1 MPLLCLSSDIVA
13 NTCTDLS
20 CRINHF
26 TGLFLF
32 WQSRSLNQ
40 DELCKICFLWCCCKM
55 HGTYLQYFCIDLSL
69 MYAWNIDLLSVW
81 LSLHERGDDQSTSRV
96 ECLLCKVHSPTVM
109 KNTDKVWLLHGN
121 CFKEFSNWYRSVSL
135 FYRGCIV
142 LECDIKVMSLTLTGG
157 V

>member
-1 MPLLCLSSDIVA
+1 MPLLCLSSDIVT

-55 HGTYLQYFCIDLSL
+55 HGTYLQYICIDLSL
-69 MYAWNIDLLSVW
+69 MYAWNIDLFDC
-81 LSLHERGDDQSTSRV
+81 HNMGEA
-96 ECLLCKVHSPTVM
+96 M
-109 KNTDKVWLLHGN
+109 
-121 CFKEFSNWYRSVSL
+121 SNRLQELNV
-135 FYRGCIV
+135 FCVKCIV
-142 LECDIKVMSLTLTGG
+142 RQLWKILIKYDCCMATVLRNSVIGTVVFLCFIEGG
-157 V
+157 

>member
-55 HGTYLQYFCIDLSL
+55 HGTYLQYICIDLSL
-69 MYAWNIDLLSVW
+69 MYAWNIDLFDC
-81 LSLHERGDDQSTSRV
+81 HNIGEA
-96 ECLLCKVHSPTVM
+96 M
-109 KNTDKVWLLHGN
+109 
-121 CFKEFSNWYRSVSL
+121 SNRLQELNV
-135 FYRGCIV
+135 FCVKCIV
-142 LECDIKVMSLTLTGG
+142 RQLWKILIKYDCCMATVLRNSVIGTVVFLCFIEGG
-157 V
+157 

>member
-55 HGTYLQYFCIDLSL
+55 HGTYLQYICIDLSL

-81 LSLHERGDDQSTSRV
+81 LSLHERGDEQSTSRV
-96 ECLLCKVHSPTVM
+96 ECLLRKVHSPIVMILIKYDCCMATVLR
-109 KNTDKVWLLHGN
+109 NSVIGTVVFL
-121 CFKEFSNWYRSVSL
+121 CFIE
-135 FYRGCIV
+135 
-142 LECDIKVMSLTLTGG
+142 GG
-157 V
+157 

>member
-55 HGTYLQYFCIDLSL
+55 HGTYLQYICIDLSL
-69 MYAWNIDLLSVW
+69 MYAWNIDLFDCHNMGEAMS
-81 LSLHERGDDQSTSRV
+81 SRLQELNV
-96 ECLLCKVHSPTVM
+96 FCVK
-109 KNTDKVWLLHGN
+109 
-121 CFKEFSNWYRSVSL
+121 
-135 FYRGCIV
+135 CIV
-142 LECDIKVMSLTLTGG
+142 RQLWKILIKYDCCMATFLRNSVIGTVVFLCFIKGG
-157 V
+157 